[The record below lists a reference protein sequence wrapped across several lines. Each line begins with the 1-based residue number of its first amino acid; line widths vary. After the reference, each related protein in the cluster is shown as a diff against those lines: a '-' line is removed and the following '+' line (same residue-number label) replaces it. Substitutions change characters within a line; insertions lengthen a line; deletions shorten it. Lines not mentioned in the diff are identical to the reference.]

1 MIATAQSARAK
12 TWKNAKTTWS
22 KLVEKLT
29 TAYHTHETMD
39 EYKAMS
45 KDDQSRI
52 KDVGGFVG
60 GYLKDGRRLNGNVE
74 FRQILCL
81 DLDDATD
88 ESVGNL
94 LKQYPVAVAVYST
107 HKHTPA
113 KPRLRLVL
121 PLSRPCKPD
130 EYEAVGRRVG
140 EAVGI
145 QACDPS
151 TFQPARLMY
160 WPSTP
165 KDGEFVGV
173 YYDGPWLDVEE
184 ILDSYFDWTD
194 TSEWPR
200 SLAEGKKVSRDKA
213 KQENPT
219 EKKGLVGAFCRVYSV
234 TRALDE
240 LLDDA
245 YESTGFGDRY
255 TFKGGSTSAGL
266 VIYDDLFAYSNHS
279 TDPAAGILCNAFDLV
294 RLHKFGHLD
303 ADTEVSGQ
311 KAPSFKAMLD
321 YVLTLPEVK
330 KEAVESQLGEA
341 LADFDGDD
349 TEAPDSVDDDWMLR
363 LEMEG
368 KSIKNSAPNYTLILK
383 NDPKLKKAFKYNSFM
398 CRECVVKDLPWRK
411 ASAGLTL
418 TDNDMAG
425 LRNYIESVYGIS
437 SPNRLEDALSLEMH
451 GNSFHPVREYL
462 ARLKWD
468 GQSRIDTLLIRY
480 LGAKDSDYSREVI
493 RKTLVGAVARVLVP
507 GIKFD
512 QMTVLVGPQG
522 CGKST
527 FINKLAGEWFSDTLS
542 TVQGKE
548 AYEAI
553 QGVWIMEM
561 GELSAVKKAEVE
573 STKLFI
579 SKTED
584 RFRPAYGRK
593 VESFRRQNIFVGTT
607 NNSRF
612 LKDATGNR
620 RFFPVDVTWG
630 KCNLFGAN
638 SELDAER
645 DQIWAEAL
653 HLWENGEPLILSQ
666 KAEAQAGEER
676 DAHQEADDRAGVIE
690 QYLDMMLPSS
700 WDSMSLIERRRYLQ
714 EGESGLKE
722 KGVVTRT
729 QVSIAEIWCEC
740 LGKDADTLTK
750 YNSRDVTEAMASVP
764 SWVINPGTRLV
775 PLYGRQRT
783 YRRTESL

>member
-12 TWKNAKTTWS
+12 TWKNKKTSWS

-29 TAYHTHETMD
+29 TAYHTHETVE
-39 EYKAMS
+39 EYKTMA

-88 ESVGNL
+88 ESVTNL
-94 LKQYPVAVAVYST
+94 LKVYKVATVVYST
-107 HKHTPA
+107 HKHTPE

-130 EYEAVGRRVG
+130 EYEAVGRKVG

-165 KDGEFVGV
+165 KDGKFVGE
-173 YYDGPWLDVEE
+173 YYDGPWLDVDEV
-184 ILDSYFDWTD
+184 LDSYFDWTD

-200 SLAEGKKVSRDKA
+200 SLSEAKKVTRDKA
-213 KQENPT
+213 KQEDPT
-219 EKKGLVGAFCRVYSV
+219 EKKGLVGAFCRVYSM

-240 LLDDA
+240 LLSDVYDP
-245 YESTGFGDRY
+245 TGFADRY

-279 TDPAAGILCNAFDLV
+279 TDPAAGVLCNAFDLV

-311 KAPSFKAMLD
+311 RAPSFKAMLD
-321 YVLTLPEVK
+321 YALTLPEVK

-341 LADFDGDD
+341 LTDFDGDD
-349 TEAPDSVDDDWMLR
+349 SEAVDDDWMLK
-363 LEMEG
+363 LEMDG
-368 KSIKNSAPNYTLILK
+368 KSIKNSAANYSLILK
-383 NDPKLKKAFKYNSFM
+383 HDSKLKKAFKYNSFL

-411 ASAGLTL
+411 AEASLNL
-418 TDNDMAG
+418 TDNDMSG

-437 SPNRLEDALSLEMH
+437 SPNKLEDALSLEMH
-451 GNSFHPVREYL
+451 GNAFHPVREYL
-462 ARLKWD
+462 SGLKWD
-468 GQSRIDTLLIRY
+468 GTPRIDTLLIRY
-480 LGAKDSDYSREVI
+480 LGAKDSEYSREVI
-493 RKTLVGAVARVLVP
+493 RKTLVGAVARIFAP

-527 FINKLAGEWFSDTLS
+527 FLSKLAGEWFSDTLS

-630 KCNLFGAN
+630 KSNLFGSN
-638 SELDAER
+638 SELDCER
-645 DQIWAEAL
+645 DQIWAEAR
-653 HLWENGEPLILSQ
+653 HLWEGGESLILSS
-666 KAEAQAGEER
+666 KAEALAGEER
-676 DAHQEADDRAGVIE
+676 NSHQETDDRAGVIE
-690 QYLDMMLPSS
+690 QYLNTLLPAS
-700 WDSMSLIERRRYLQ
+700 WDGMSLIERRRYLQ
-714 EGESGLKE
+714 ESEGGLKE
-722 KGVVTRT
+722 KGVSVRTR
-729 QVSIAEIWCEC
+729 VSIAEIWCEC

-750 YNSRDVTEAMASVP
+750 YNSRDIIEAMASVP
-764 SWVINPGTRLV
+764 NWVVDPGTHLT

-783 YRRTESL
+783 YSRVDDL